1 MKMEISKYGKITR
14 YAALFIWIAL
24 ILFLSTGNGSS
35 EETSRII
42 GPILKYL
49 FPDASADL
57 LEFYHAIIRKL
68 AHPTAYGILAYLAA
82 RTFAYGREL
91 EGRLYW
97 CVRSLLVVII
107 VASIDEFNQSYLPSR
122 TGSPRD
128 VLLDLCGA
136 LFALGLFALW
146 NRRSDV
152 ELRAGYNEP

>member
-1 MKMEISKYGKITR
+1 

-97 CVRSLLVVII
+97 CVRSL
-107 VASIDEFNQSYLPSR
+107 
-122 TGSPRD
+122 
-128 VLLDLCGA
+128 
-136 LFALGLFALW
+136 
-146 NRRSDV
+146 
-152 ELRAGYNEP
+152 